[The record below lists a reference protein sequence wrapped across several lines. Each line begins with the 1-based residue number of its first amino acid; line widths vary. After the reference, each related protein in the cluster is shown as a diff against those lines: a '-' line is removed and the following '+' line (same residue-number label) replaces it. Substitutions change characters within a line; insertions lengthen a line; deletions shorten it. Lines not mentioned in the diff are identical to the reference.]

1 MESGSS
7 EKVLQWHK
15 QQPRAC
21 FQTMLF
27 LVTMLQTSIIITIC
41 RKIFEIL
48 IFNSLQQFL
57 EEHKLLLIHRSGF
70 RSSDSCFNQLL
81 FVVDTLYKAFD
92 AYPTLDAREVFL
104 DICKAFDNVWH
115 EGLIYKLKS
124 MGLSHSLL
132 NLTQSFLQKN
142 FKEPYSMVRRPDRF
156 LKKQVYHRGLF
167 LVHFFSN
174 IRKRF
179 VREHRNNCK
188 TLC

>member
-1 MESGSS
+1 MESGTS

-41 RKIFEIL
+41 RKIFEVL
-48 IFNSLQQFL
+48 IFNSLHQFL

-115 EGLIYKLKS
+115 GGLIYKLKS

-132 NLTQSFLQKN
+132 KLTQSFLT
-142 FKEPYSMVRRPDRF
+142 
-156 LKKQVYHRGLF
+156 KKFQRALF
-167 LVHFFSN
+167 NGQTSGQIPEKAGIPQGSILGPLFF
-174 IRKRF
+174 
-179 VREHRNNCK
+179 
-188 TLC
+188 

>member
-1 MESGSS
+1 MESGTS

-41 RKIFEIL
+41 
-48 IFNSLQQFL
+48 
-57 EEHKLLLIHRSGF
+57 GF

-81 FVVDTLYKAFD
+81 FVVDTVYKAFD

-104 DICKAFDNVWH
+104 NICKAFDNVWH

-132 NLTQSFLQKN
+132 KLTQSFLT
-142 FKEPYSMVRRPDRF
+142 
-156 LKKQVYHRGLF
+156 KKFQRALLNGQTSGQIPEKAGIPQGSILGPLF
-167 LVHFFSN
+167 F
-174 IRKRF
+174 
-179 VREHRNNCK
+179 
-188 TLC
+188 